1 MRLFLSDAELES
13 SASSDEESPISPETA
28 GGIILIASTAP
39 SSDPPLPNAL
49 SLMMVH
55 QDQTHQQ
62 RPRRHVQHQHF
73 SRENIQTSERQPEG
87 NRMEE
92 LAAQMGWMVSPQQET
107 TESAQEHSLN
117 RHGSSDDGSGMRD
130 SLVMTSSTLNRKLPW
145 VLPPIP
151 KKVDYSQELGETTV
165 CIANCLFPV
174 NTKQ

>member
-1 MRLFLSDAELES
+1 MRPFLSDAELEPS
-13 SASSDEESPISPETA
+13 TFSDEESPISPETA
-28 GGIILIASTAP
+28 GGIILITPTAP
-39 SSDPPLPNAL
+39 SSDLPLPNAP
-49 SLMMVH
+49 SLMMAH

-62 RPRRHVQHQHF
+62 RPRRHF
-73 SRENIQTSERQPEG
+73 SRENVQTSERQPGG

-92 LAAQMGWMVSPQQET
+92 LAAQTGWMVSPQQET

-117 RHGSSDDGSGMRD
+117 RHGSSSNGSGMRD

-151 KKVDYSQELGETTV
+151 KKADYSQELGERTV
-165 CIANCLFPV
+165 CIAKNCFFPV